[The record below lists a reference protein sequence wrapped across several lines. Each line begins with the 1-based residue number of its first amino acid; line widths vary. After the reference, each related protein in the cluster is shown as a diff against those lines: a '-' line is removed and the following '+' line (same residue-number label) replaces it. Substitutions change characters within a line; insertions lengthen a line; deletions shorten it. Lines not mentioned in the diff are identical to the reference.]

1 MPEKSGKI
9 KPALFGGVIMAVI
22 SQIPFLNFVNCLCCA
37 GVLFGGFMAVFFYQK
52 DLAPDQPR
60 ITNGDAVQLG
70 LLSGLFGALIGI
82 VLTLAM
88 FYTIGNPGTRAMG
101 DMILSFYDKIG
112 LLDKIPPESLQQ
124 MQDQFD
130 HPTLSPM
137 TLLGGLIIDPLFG
150 LLGALIGF
158 NIYKEK

>member
-1 MPEKSGKI
+1 MPEKPGKI
-9 KPALFGGVIMAVI
+9 KPALFGGVIMAVV
-22 SQIPFLNFVNCLCCA
+22 SAIPFLNFVNCFCCA
-37 GVLFGGFMAVFFYQK
+37 GVLFGGFMAVFFYHK
-52 DLAPDQPR
+52 DLSPEQPK

-82 VLTLAM
+82 LLTLAM
-88 FYTIGNPGTRAMG
+88 FYTIGNPGARAMG
-101 DMILSFYDKIG
+101 DLVISIYDKIG

-130 HPTLSPM
+130 HPALSPM

-150 LLGALIGF
+150 LLGGLIGF